1 MAHIITFINEKGGIG
16 KTSCCFNIAW
26 ELANK
31 KKKILL
37 VDMDGQRANLTYFCG
52 VKKSDD
58 MVTIYDLRMKGISA
72 SEATKSIK
80 DNLDIIPANV
90 AVSGLN
96 QSAKTKRMK
105 EVLAQV
111 QDQYDYIF
119 IDVSPSPN
127 WGQYLSLVASN
138 YAVIVM
144 LPDMTSLEADN
155 GIIESI
161 EEVQENANPNLSV
174 LGLLFNRNEYRSN
187 MSKQVKQVSEK
198 VAKRLNTKV
207 FSSSIRS
214 SVLMGEVAY
223 AHEGI
228 TDYDKKSLVAE
239 DVREIAKELEKE
251 VKKHG
256 KK

>member
-26 ELANK
+26 ELSNK

-52 VKKSDD
+52 IKKTDD
-58 MVTIYDLRMKGISA
+58 MLTIYDLLLKGKTP
-72 SEATKSIK
+72 SEAITNIK

-90 AVSGLN
+90 EVSMLN
-96 QSAKTKRMK
+96 QSAKAKRMK

-127 WGQYLSLVASN
+127 WGQYLALVASQF
-138 YAVIVM
+138 AIVVM
-144 LPDMTSLEADN
+144 LPDMASLEADN

-161 EEVQENANPNLSV
+161 EEVQESSNPNLSV
-174 LGLLFNRNEYRSN
+174 LGILFNRNEFRSN

-198 VAKRLNTKV
+198 VAKRLNSKV
-207 FSSSIRS
+207 FESSIRA

-228 TDYDKKSLVAE
+228 TDYDKKSVVAE
-239 DVREIAKELEKE
+239 DVREITKELEKE

>member
-26 ELANK
+26 ELTNK

-52 VKKSDD
+52 VKKSED
-58 MVTIYDLRMKGISA
+58 MITIYDLLLKGKA
-72 SEATKSIK
+72 PSEAIVSVKA
-80 DNLDIIPANV
+80 NLDIIPANV
-90 AVSGLN
+90 EVSMLN
-96 QSAKTKRMK
+96 QTAKAKRMK
-105 EVLAQV
+105 EVLSQV

-127 WGQYLSLVASN
+127 WGQYLSLVSSN
-138 YAVIVM
+138 YAVVVM
-144 LPDMTSLEADN
+144 LPDMASLEADN
-155 GIIESI
+155 GVIESI
-161 EEVQENANPNLSV
+161 EEVQDSSNPNLSV
-174 LGLLFNRNEYRSN
+174 LGILFNRNEFRSN

-207 FSSSIRS
+207 FNSSIRS

-223 AHEGI
+223 AHVGI

-239 DVREIAKELEKE
+239 DVKEIAKELERE